1 MCALAEPSGELIKPT
16 EAQAPRSG
24 MGECVSKF
32 DTHQNLKTNALM
44 GHGKLFDWVNFEMD
58 EIFNSRP
65 HYPVGGNSKETR

>member
-16 EAQAPRSG
+16 EAPAPRSG

-44 GHGKLFDWVNFEMD
+44 GHGKLFDWINF
-58 EIFNSRP
+58 
-65 HYPVGGNSKETR
+65 